1 MKNVIFFV
9 AVIFIFF
16 FSASLSPAETPFS
29 PWDFNLSAGGS
40 SAAPQNRDQP
50 GSGGILARTVGTV
63 WRSISAVDG
72 DRCSMY
78 PTCSAYSAEAFHK
91 HGFLIGAV
99 MTADRLI
106 HEADES
112 GIAPRVE
119 VDGRV
124 RNYDP
129 VSHNDFWWHRD
140 EK

>member
-1 MKNVIFFV
+1 MKKMIIITLILLT
-9 AVIFIFF
+9 A
-16 FSASLSPAETPFS
+16 SASLAFAETPFD
-29 PWDFNLSAGGS
+29 PWDFNKGAP
-40 SAAPQNRDQP
+40 AAPQSRDQS
-50 GSGGILARTVGTV
+50 GSGGVLARTVGKL
-63 WRSISAVDG
+63 WGSISAVDG

-91 HGFLIGAV
+91 HGLLIGAV

-119 VDGRV
+119 VDGRI

-129 VSHNDFWWHRD
+129 VSHNDFWWHRGG
-140 EK
+140 K